1 MVPYKVLSLM
11 SRTFRQIIRIAGTN
25 VDGTKKLAYALTE
38 IKGVGIRLANIIVKK
53 AGLDQDTRLG
63 FLSDAGVKEIENII
77 EKPSKNDIPS
87 WFLNRKKD
95 RETGNDL
102 HLIGPDIDL
111 QVKSDIERMKKI
123 KSWKGYRHSHGLKVR
138 GQKTRTT
145 GRTQKS
151 LGVKKKKIIAE
162 KRRL

>member
-1 MVPYKVLSLM
+1 MPRK
-11 SRTFRQIIRIAGTN
+11 FRRIIRIAGTN

-38 IKGVGIRLANIIVKK
+38 IKGVGIKIANVIVEK

-63 FLSDAGVKEIENII
+63 FLSDGEVEGIESIIEN
-77 EKPSKNDIPS
+77 PSKNGIPN
-87 WFLNRKKD
+87 WLLNRQKD

-111 QVKSDIERMKKI
+111 QVKSDIDRMKNI

-145 GRTQKS
+145 GRTKKAV
-151 LGVKKKKIIAE
+151 GVKKKKIIAE
-162 KRRL
+162 RRRL

>member
-1 MVPYKVLSLM
+1 MPGK
-11 SRTFRQIIRIAGTN
+11 FRQIIRIAGTN

-38 IKGVGIRLANIIVKK
+38 VKGVGIMLANVIIEK
-53 AGLDQDTRLG
+53 AGFDQDTRLG
-63 FLSDAGVKEIENII
+63 FLSDAGVKEIERII
-77 EKPSKNDIPS
+77 ENPSKNDIPK
-87 WFLNRKKD
+87 WFLNRQKD

-102 HLIGPDIDL
+102 HLIGPNIDL
-111 QVKSDIERMKKI
+111 QVKSDIEHMKKI

-151 LGVKKKKIIAE
+151 LGVRKKKIIAE
-162 KRRL
+162 RRRL